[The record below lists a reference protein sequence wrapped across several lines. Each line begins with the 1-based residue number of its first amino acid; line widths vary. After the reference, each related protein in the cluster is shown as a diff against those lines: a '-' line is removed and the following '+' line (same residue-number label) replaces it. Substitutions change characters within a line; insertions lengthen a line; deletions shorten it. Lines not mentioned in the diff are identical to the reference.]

1 MLRLLSEYLSMV
13 IKSVNTKSASI
24 HSKNGWIRPDTASFL
39 SSDFSQGG
47 RLPYKEK
54 LSSLFLGFMTHPNVR
69 VLPEGC
75 QSPWPFRF
83 HGSISCKKSWGL
95 GRHDDTYLISM
106 VLLTIAAFSLKNLET
121 VAAGMGISQEV
132 WMETV
137 WLIFPRVISSCS
149 APPVSS
155 CSKNLFTN
163 FLHQTHPNIGS
174 SSNVSS
180 EIKLLCR
187 SSSPPNHLYFTWGRT
202 SSVIF
207 SFN

>member
-1 MLRLLSEYLSMV
+1 MGELGLIL
-13 IKSVNTKSASI
+13 
-24 HSKNGWIRPDTASFL
+24 PPFL
-39 SSDFSQGG
+39 SSDFSKGG
-47 RLPYKEK
+47 GFPYKEK

-75 QSPWPFRF
+75 QSPCPFRF

-137 WLIFPRVISSCS
+137 WLIFPRVISSWS

-155 CSKNLFTN
+155 CSNTLFTN
-163 FLHQTHPNIGS
+163 FLKGTVTQN
-174 SSNVSS
+174 
-180 EIKLLCR
+180 
-187 SSSPPNHLYFTWGRT
+187 
-202 SSVIF
+202 IF
-207 SFN
+207 SLNTSPIGCIDLWNDSGLQKLP